1 MLPCCIATFA
11 CAKWGTT
18 PEGAV
23 FCSTG
28 GGPVGSGGFSF
39 FEIFCRTRTG
49 GIPGA
54 VDAATGGSCLGGGL
68 PGAPIDVF
76 IPSGRYDGFVPAGR
90 LGGCRANGFSTRSF
104 FLFLLSSSLNI
115 TPGGGVGFGGG
126 RDILLQRIN

>member
-1 MLPCCIATFA
+1 M
-11 CAKWGTT
+11 
-18 PEGAV
+18 
-23 FCSTG
+23 
-28 GGPVGSGGFSF
+28 
-39 FEIFCRTRTG
+39 
-49 GIPGA
+49 
-54 VDAATGGSCLGGGL
+54 